1 MIESIN
7 NEKIKKYAK
16 LKDKKYREEMGL
28 FIIEGEHL
36 VNEAKDKLQ
45 IVDEFILGENVT
57 ENVMKKLTSLT
68 NIPKYLA
75 VAKKQE
81 EKEIK
86 GNILILDNIQ
96 DPGNLGTIIRSCVAF
111 GIDTIVA
118 SKETVDVYNSKVI
131 RASEGAIFNLN
142 YVIKDLD
149 IFLRTIKD
157 KYTIYTT
164 NVGVGKSLKE
174 INRKE
179 PFAIIMGNEGN
190 GVRKEISNYATD
202 TIYIPIS
209 NKMESLNVGV
219 ATSIILYEFSK

>member
-1 MIESIN
+1 MIESTN

-81 EKEIK
+81 EKEIQ

-149 IFLRTIKD
+149 VFLRMIKN

-164 NVGVGKSLKE
+164 NVEVGTSLKG

>member
-1 MIESIN
+1 MIESTN

-164 NVGVGKSLKE
+164 NVEVGTSLKE

-209 NKMESLNVGV
+209 SKMESLNVGV

>member
-1 MIESIN
+1 MIESTN

-149 IFLRTIKD
+149 VFLRTIKN

-164 NVGVGKSLKE
+164 NVEVGTSLKE

>member
-1 MIESIN
+1 MIESTN

-81 EKEIK
+81 EKEIQ

-149 IFLRTIKD
+149 VFLRTIKD

-164 NVGVGKSLKE
+164 NVEVGTSLKE

>member
-1 MIESIN
+1 MIESTN

-142 YVIKDLD
+142 YVIRDLD

-164 NVGVGKSLKE
+164 NVEVGTSLKE

>member
-1 MIESIN
+1 MIESTN

-149 IFLRTIKD
+149 VFLRTIKD

-164 NVGVGKSLKE
+164 NVEVGTSLKE

>member
-7 NEKIKKYAK
+7 NEKIKKYTK
-16 LKDKKYREEMGL
+16 LKDKKYREETGL

-36 VNEAKDKLQ
+36 VSEARNKLQ
-45 IVDEFILGENVT
+45 IIDEFILGENVSY
-57 ENVMKKLTSLT
+57 NVMKKLTSLT
-68 NIPKYLA
+68 NVPKYLA
-75 VAKKQE
+75 IAKKQV
-81 EKEIK
+81 EKDIN

-142 YVIKDLD
+142 YIIRDLSEFLSMIKN
-149 IFLRTIKD
+149 

-164 NVGVGKSLKE
+164 NVLTGTNLKD
-174 INRKE
+174 IKIKE

-190 GVRKEISNYATD
+190 GVRDEISNYATD

>member
-1 MIESIN
+1 MIESTN

-111 GIDTIVA
+111 GIDTIIA

-149 IFLRTIKD
+149 IFLRTIKN

-164 NVGVGKSLKE
+164 NVEVGTSLKE